1 MRARIIALTTVAL
14 MVLRVTAAASPHI
27 TAEQAR
33 QWLIFAPQ
41 PAYPESARVSRIQG
55 SGYFKLIVRVR
66 TGRIQRI
73 VIFRSTG
80 NSMLDAAAVQALRQW
95 RFKPGVLPS
104 IRQLYPPT
112 KEPDADKDACVLVP
126 ISFVR

>member
-1 MRARIIALTTVAL
+1 MRARIIALTAVAL
-14 MVLRVTAAASPHI
+14 MIVRVSAAASPHI

-33 QWLIFAPQ
+33 QWLISAPQ

-55 SGYFKLIVRVR
+55 SGYFKLIVRVK

-73 VIFRSTG
+73 VVFRSTG
-80 NSMLDAAAVQALRQW
+80 SSTLDTAAVQALRQW

-104 IRQLYPPT
+104 MRQLHPPS
-112 KEPDADKDACVLVP
+112 KEPDADKNACILVP